1 MFCVADNLRSVCLGS
16 LKLAPYNKTL
26 SKMVPL
32 VVVLI
37 FLWHPTFNRKLNNN
51 KHCPYASPS
60 CVDMIKSI
68 FLNEVNF
75 EKEGLI
81 HNKRKTEKIKN
92 LPSKK

>member
-1 MFCVADNLRSVCLGS
+1 
-16 LKLAPYNKTL
+16 
-26 SKMVPL
+26 MVPL

-75 EKEGLI
+75 EKKGLI
-81 HNKRKTEKIKN
+81 QNIRQTEQKKNHRQKVIFTRVKELINEKKI
-92 LPSKK
+92 L

>member
-1 MFCVADNLRSVCLGS
+1 
-16 LKLAPYNKTL
+16 
-26 SKMVPL
+26 MVPL

-81 HNKRKTEKIKN
+81 QNIRQTEQKKKHHQKVIFTRVKELINEKKI
-92 LPSKK
+92 L

>member
-1 MFCVADNLRSVCLGS
+1 
-16 LKLAPYNKTL
+16 
-26 SKMVPL
+26 MVPL

-81 HNKRKTEKIKN
+81 QNIRQTEQKKN
-92 LPSKK
+92 HRQKVIFTRVKELINEKQIL